1 MPYKYNS
8 CFPQLPN
15 GHFSCGILWQT
26 VSAFF
31 CNSVFYL
38 VISMDIPGE
47 MKFQSAKVL
56 QKTPPKQILQKKM
69 SLGKRPAV
77 AIHGNMEIV
86 QQKCPNGCFSSS
98 RRIKTLQ
105 EIHDSIEQC
114 RKNVQMDIKPIAI
127 HGKMEIVQQKC
138 PNGCF
143 SSCRNQ
149 KTLKEIHDSIEQCRK
164 NVQME
169 VKILLFRNKCNPYMR
184 YPIKKYIL

>member
-15 GHFSCGILWQT
+15 GHFSYGILWQT

-56 QKTPPKQILQKKM
+56 QKTPRKQILQKKM

-98 RRIKTLQ
+98 RK
-105 EIHDSIEQC
+105 
-114 RKNVQMDIKPIAI
+114 K
-127 HGKMEIVQQKC
+127 
-138 PNGCF
+138 
-143 SSCRNQ
+143 

-164 NVQME
+164 NVQMDGH
-169 VKILLFRNKCNPYMR
+169 KNRQR
-184 YPIKKYIL
+184 YTVRWKQYSKNVQMAVFHLVGDKKH

>member
-86 QQKCPNGCFSSS
+86 QQKCPNGCFSSYS
-98 RRIKTLQ
+98 AQI
-105 EIHDSIEQC
+105 
-114 RKNVQMDIKPIAI
+114 
-127 HGKMEIVQQKC
+127 GKIV
-138 PNGCF
+138 
-143 SSCRNQ
+143 S
-149 KTLKEIHDSIEQCRK
+149 
-164 NVQME
+164 
-169 VKILLFRNKCNPYMR
+169 ILL
-184 YPIKKYIL
+184 IKKIPDLGIVRFPFSLFLCIFMQWMQWSCFVFEYIRGAYLCIKYI

>member
-15 GHFSCGILWQT
+15 GHFSYGILWQT

-56 QKTPPKQILQKKM
+56 QKTPRKQILQKKM

-98 RRIKTLQ
+98 RK
-105 EIHDSIEQC
+105 
-114 RKNVQMDIKPIAI
+114 K
-127 HGKMEIVQQKC
+127 
-138 PNGCF
+138 
-143 SSCRNQ
+143 

-164 NVQME
+164 NVQMA
-169 VKILLFRNKCNPYMR
+169 VKILLFRNKCNPYMQDA
-184 YPIKKYIL
+184 IKKYIL

>member
-69 SLGKRPAV
+69 PLGKRPAV
-77 AIHGNMEIV
+77 AIHGN
-86 QQKCPNGCFSSS
+86 
-98 RRIKTLQ
+98 
-105 EIHDSIEQC
+105 
-114 RKNVQMDIKPIAI
+114 
-127 HGKMEIVQQKC
+127 MEIVQQKC

-169 VKILLFRNKCNPYMR
+169 VKILLFRNKCNPYTR
-184 YPIKKYIL
+184 YTIPKKKIPTDCKVLKYTLTYNSTRKTSIWTFS

>member
-69 SLGKRPAV
+69 PLGKRPAV

-98 RRIKTLQ
+98 RR
-105 EIHDSIEQC
+105 
-114 RKNVQMDIKPIAI
+114 
-127 HGKMEIVQQKC
+127 
-138 PNGCF
+138 
-143 SSCRNQ
+143 Q

-164 NVQME
+164 NVQMDI
-169 VKILLFRNKCNPYMR
+169 KILLFRNKCNPYTR
-184 YPIKKYIL
+184 YTIPKKKIPTDCKVLKYTLTYNCTGKTSIWTFF